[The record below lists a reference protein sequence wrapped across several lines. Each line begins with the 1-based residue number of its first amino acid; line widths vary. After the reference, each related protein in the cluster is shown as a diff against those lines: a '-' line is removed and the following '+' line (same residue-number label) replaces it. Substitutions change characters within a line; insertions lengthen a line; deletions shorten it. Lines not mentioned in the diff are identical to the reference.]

1 MDEAV
6 MPVSAV
12 GLAAAPRC
20 SRRQSNNE
28 HAPKSSPLRNCNLIG
43 TCQTGDD
50 MLNGVWVVFH
60 DASGTAWVIAA
71 NDAVYRSFG
80 AAGVSSS
87 QESP

>member
-1 MDEAV
+1 

-50 MLNGVWVVFH
+50 MLDGVW
-60 DASGTAWVIAA
+60 GCI
-71 NDAVYRSFG
+71 
-80 AAGVSSS
+80 
-87 QESP
+87 P